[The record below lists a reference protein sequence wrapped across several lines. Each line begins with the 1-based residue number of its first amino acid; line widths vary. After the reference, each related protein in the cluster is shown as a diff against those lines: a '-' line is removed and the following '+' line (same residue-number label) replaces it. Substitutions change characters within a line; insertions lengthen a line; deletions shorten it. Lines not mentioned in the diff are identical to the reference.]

1 MFQEII
7 KERRLTLNYSQQD
20 VADKVGIERSYYSK
34 IENGLKPSVKV
45 AQALAKVLGGF
56 DWTIFFNE
64 VCAKNTQI
72 KTA

>member
-1 MFQEII
+1 MFAEII
-7 KERRLTLNYSQQD
+7 KERRIALGKSQQD
-20 VADKVGIERSYYSK
+20 IADCVGIERSYYTK

-45 AQALAKVLGGF
+45 AQSIAKVLGGF

-64 VCAKNTQI
+64 NCAENAHP